1 MKGYYLYAPVDC
13 SSVGAATGIERKVRS
28 QHKILSEH
36 FSCDLVIL
44 PPVEFHGS
52 IREKIIRRLPFT
64 AAWRKWKYSGGFDD
78 ADFVYIRAVDHDD
91 TFVKYLRDIKRNNP
105 TVKIIY
111 EIPTYPYGEDD
122 RYNLSNF
129 MFLLKERT
137 CRIRAAKY
145 MDRIVTFYGQN
156 SIWGVPCLKLMNG
169 YDFSSVALP
178 NREKPQT
185 IELISVASTASW
197 HGYDR
202 VFKGLREYYDAGG
215 TEIINFHVVGTIL
228 PEHEELVSDLKLENC
243 VIFHGKLF
251 GDALYDIYQ
260 KCSIGIDVLGG
271 FRIGYT
277 ISSSLKSREYAAY
290 GMPLITASPVD
301 YLPEDCP
308 YQLILPNNDEPIDM
322 QKVVAFFH
330 ELYDDQDS
338 KSLASKIREYGIQRI
353 DMHVTME
360 PILKYIESN

>member
-1 MKGYYLYAPVDC
+1 MAKKHYEPFRIFKRGKIYHTYISVPAEGAKHIILRESTGCMEAKEAEFYSLRRIKEIQEKLRRKRNGELERMTVDE
-13 SSVGAATGIERKVRS
+13 A
-28 QHKILSEH
+28 
-36 FSCDLVIL
+36 
-44 PPVEFHGS
+44 
-52 IREKIIRRLPFT
+52 
-64 AAWRKWKYSGGFDD
+64 
-78 ADFVYIRAVDHDD
+78 
-91 TFVKYLRDIKRNNP
+91 FVKYLRDIKKSNP
-105 TVKIIY
+105 AVKIIY

-129 MFLLKERT
+129 MFLLKERI

-145 MDRIVTFYGQN
+145 MDRIVTFYGQD

-228 PEHEELVSDLKLENC
+228 AEHEKMVSDLKLENR

-260 KCSIGIDVLGG
+260 NCSIGIDVLGG
-271 FRIGYT
+271 YRIGYT

-330 ELYDDQDS
+330 ELYDGQDI
-338 KSLASKIREYGIQRI
+338 KQLTASIRDYGIQKI
-353 DMHVTME
+353 DMHVTMG
-360 PILKYIESN
+360 PILKYIGSN